1 MNRSEPK
8 GQPDIQ
14 PAVRSGRLQK
24 RSRQAFLKVYLIQSG
39 LLVAVAAACL
49 IKGPV
54 EAYSALLGGMLY
66 LLPNLYFTWR
76 VLYSKR
82 PAETAQQ
89 VVISL
94 YASEIGKMVLAA
106 GLFSA
111 TFVLIDPL
119 SPFSLFLTF
128 ILLQLSGW
136 MLQWRLNNRFLKL

>member
-1 MNRSEPK
+1 MRKSEPGEQSK
-8 GQPDIQ
+8 VQPTVI
-14 PAVRSGRLQK
+14 SGRLQR
-24 RSRQAFLKVYLIQSG
+24 RSRRAFLKVYLIQCG
-39 LLVAVAAACL
+39 LLAAITAGLL
-49 IKGPV
+49 IKSPV
-54 EAYSALLGGMLY
+54 ESYSALIGGLLY

-82 PAETAQQ
+82 PSETAQQ
-89 VVISL
+89 VVIGL

-111 TFVLIDPL
+111 TFILVKPL

>member
-1 MNRSEPK
+1 
-8 GQPDIQ
+8 
-14 PAVRSGRLQK
+14 
-24 RSRQAFLKVYLIQSG
+24 
-39 LLVAVAAACL
+39 
-49 IKGPV
+49 
-54 EAYSALLGGMLY
+54 MLY

-76 VLYSKR
+76 VLFSKR

-94 YASEIGKMVLAA
+94 YSSEIGKMVLAA

-111 TFVLIDPL
+111 TFVLVKPL
-119 SPFSLFLTF
+119 SPFPLFLTF

>member
-1 MNRSEPK
+1 MQRSEPSE
-8 GQPDIQ
+8 QPEIQ
-14 PAVRSGRLQK
+14 PAIRSGRLQK
-24 RSRQAFLKVYLIQSG
+24 RSRQAFLKVYLIQTG
-39 LLVAVAAACL
+39 VLAVVAAACL
-49 IKGPV
+49 VKGPV

-76 VLYSKR
+76 VLFSKR

-94 YASEIGKMVLAA
+94 YSSEIGKMVLAA

-111 TFVLIDPL
+111 TFVLVKPL
-119 SPFSLFLTF
+119 SPFPLFLTF

>member
-1 MNRSEPK
+1 M
-8 GQPDIQ
+8 I
-14 PAVRSGRLQK
+14 SGRLQK
-24 RSRQAFLKVYLIQSG
+24 RGRRAFLKVYLIQSG
-39 LLVAVAAACL
+39 LLLAIAAGL
-49 IKGPV
+49 LLKSPV
-54 EAYSALLGGMLY
+54 ESYSALIGGLLY

-111 TFVLIDPL
+111 TFLLVDPL